1 VKVIAS
7 TGSED
12 VAMVYVADL
21 GENRLIECVESIQPP
36 IPREE
41 KWVLLVSTMFGCPI
55 GCSMC
60 DAGGHYQ
67 GKPTKEQIL
76 DQINFLVRKRY
87 PDGSIPAKQFK
98 IQFARMGEPTLN
110 PAVLDVLDELP
121 GLYDA
126 PGLMPSIS
134 TVAPKGCDDF
144 LERLMEI
151 KYNHYSEGH
160 FQFQFSIHT
169 TDEKLRDQIIPV
181 KKWSFEQMKAYGERF
196 FSPGDRKITLNFA
209 LAQDMPV
216 DSRILL
222 EHFDPDKF
230 LIKITPLNPTYQAM
244 ENKLSSYIDPHI
256 ADNGYEI
263 VDSLKKVGYQV
274 IVSIG
279 EVEENLIGSNC
290 GQYIKRHLAATT
302 PIADGY
308 TYSVQDHLG
317 SQNP

>member
-1 VKVIAS
+1 
-7 TGSED
+7 
-12 VAMVYVADL
+12 
-21 GENRLIECVESIQPP
+21 
-36 IPREE
+36 
-41 KWVLLVSTMFGCPI
+41 
-55 GCSMC
+55 
-60 DAGGHYQ
+60 
-67 GKPTKEQIL
+67 
-76 DQINFLVRKRY
+76 
-87 PDGSIPAKQFK
+87 
-98 IQFARMGEPTLN
+98 
-110 PAVLDVLDELP
+110 
-121 GLYDA
+121 
-126 PGLMPSIS
+126 
-134 TVAPKGCDDF
+134 
-144 LERLMEI
+144 
-151 KYNHYSEGH
+151 
-160 FQFQFSIHT
+160 
-169 TDEKLRDQIIPV
+169 
-181 KKWSFEQMKAYGERF
+181 MKAYGDRF

-244 ENKLSSYIDPHI
+244 ENKLSSYIDPNI